1 MTPLPKDLE
10 IWLGLRLL
18 GVHQA
23 VYERSG
29 GRIGVQ
35 LGGRRMLL
43 LTTKG
48 RRTGAR
54 RTVALLYVEDE
65 DDLVVIG
72 SKGGSDT
79 PPAWLLNLESEPACS
94 VQVGTRRF
102 EARAR
107 VAKGPQRTRLWR
119 KAVRAWPDYD
129 RYQAR
134 TRRQIPVVVLRA
146 S

>member
-1 MTPLPKDLE
+1 LTLLPKDLE

-18 GVHQA
+18 AVHQA

-29 GRIGVQ
+29 GRVGAN

-48 RRTGAR
+48 RRSRAR
-54 RTVALLYVEDE
+54 RTVALLYVEHGHE
-65 DDLVVIG
+65 LVVIG

-79 PPAWLLNLESEPACS
+79 PPAWLLNLDDEPRCE
-94 VQVGTRRF
+94 VQVGTERF
-102 EARAR
+102 KARAR
-107 VAKGPQRTRLWR
+107 TTSGQERTRLWA
-119 KAVRAWPDYD
+119 KAVKEWPDYK

-134 TRRQIPVVVLRA
+134 TERQIPVVVLQKT
-146 S
+146 